1 MLIYLS
7 KGMSNK
13 EIASSLY
20 ISDETVK
27 KHVYNIYQKLHVSR
41 RVTAIQKARE
51 MGIIYPS

>member
-1 MLIYLS
+1 VLIYLS